1 MFFIKAAVVCTFLSK
16 VELYMKVFTCDDTY
30 LDNQLETY
38 NSNFQ
43 VYFLSLVMI
52 RICFHAL
59 MLQKHVKH
67 F

>member
-59 MLQKHVKH
+59 KLQKHIKH

>member
-43 VYFLSLVMI
+43 VYFLLLVMI

-59 MLQKHVKH
+59 MLQKHIKH